1 MTGRQI
7 DVLSLS
13 YNRMM
18 NHIRYM
24 VARTLSGEQLKL
36 NMNDYMSIK
45 FPRSFQTA
53 ESICNKIAQN
63 LKREVDE
70 LEIGYLAIH
79 IERVLYDELDSQK

>member
-1 MTGRQI
+1 
-7 DVLSLS
+7 
-13 YNRMM
+13 M

-36 NMNDYMSIK
+36 SMNDYMSIK

-53 ESICNKIAQN
+53 ESICKKIAQN

-79 IERVLYDELDSQK
+79 IERVLYDEINVT